1 MVNGGII
8 NISSKIIPPPDGSN
22 LQTMEGLIQA
32 MPIMEPKH
40 FIMPFLAHALGTF
53 VGAILC
59 SLVARSQKL
68 ILALSIGLTFFIG
81 GFMMVFQLPAP
92 LWFDLVDLIFA
103 YFPMAWLGIGLYLC
117 LIGKSLFPRL
127 TINNHKIS
135 LSICY
140 YLVSYYLVSY
150 YLVSYYLVSFCIF
163 VLNYRNEARII
174 AVFIR

>member
-1 MVNGGII
+1 MMMILKIKSMKKIIVNIVAVLMGLFAGAMVNGGII
-8 NISSKIIPPPDGSN
+8 NISSKIIPPPAGSN

-53 VGAILC
+53 VGAMLC

-81 GFMMVFQLPAP
+81 GFTMVFQLPAP

-103 YFPMAWLGIGLYLC
+103 YFPMAWLGY
-117 LIGKSLFPRL
+117 
-127 TINNHKIS
+127 KI
-135 LSICY
+135 
-140 YLVSYYLVSY
+140 VSKL
-150 YLVSYYLVSFCIF
+150 
-163 VLNYRNEARII
+163 RKKQ
-174 AVFIR
+174 IR

>member
-1 MVNGGII
+1 MKKIIVNIVAVLMGLFAGAMGNGGII
-8 NISSKIIPPPDGSN
+8 NISSKIIPPPVGSN

-68 ILALSIGLTFFIG
+68 ILALSIGLIFFIG
-81 GFMMVFQLPAP
+81 GFTMVFQLPAP

-103 YFPMAWLGIGLYLC
+103 YFPMAWLGYKIVSKLR
-117 LIGKSLFPRL
+117 GKQ
-127 TINNHKIS
+127 
-135 LSICY
+135 
-140 YLVSYYLVSY
+140 
-150 YLVSYYLVSFCIF
+150 
-163 VLNYRNEARII
+163 
-174 AVFIR
+174 IR

>member
-1 MVNGGII
+1 MKKIIVNIVAILMGLFAGAMVNGGII
-8 NISSKIIPPPDGSN
+8 NISSKIIPPPAGSK

-68 ILALSIGLTFFIG
+68 ILALFIGLTFFIG
-81 GFMMVFQLPAP
+81 GFTMVFQLPAP

-103 YFPMAWLGIGLYLC
+103 YFPMAWMGY
-117 LIGKSLFPRL
+117 KV
-127 TINNHKIS
+127 
-135 LSICY
+135 
-140 YLVSYYLVSY
+140 VSKL
-150 YLVSYYLVSFCIF
+150 
-163 VLNYRNEARII
+163 RRKQ
-174 AVFIR
+174 IR

>member
-1 MVNGGII
+1 MKKIIVNIVAVLMGLFAGAMVNGGII
-8 NISSKIIPPPDGSN
+8 NISSKIIPPPAGSN

-81 GFMMVFQLPAP
+81 GFTMVFQLPAP

-103 YFPMAWLGIGLYLC
+103 YFPMTWMGY
-117 LIGKSLFPRL
+117 KV
-127 TINNHKIS
+127 
-135 LSICY
+135 
-140 YLVSYYLVSY
+140 VSKL
-150 YLVSYYLVSFCIF
+150 
-163 VLNYRNEARII
+163 RRKQ
-174 AVFIR
+174 IR

>member
-1 MVNGGII
+1 MKKIIVNIVAVLMGLFAGAMGNGGII
-8 NISSKIIPPPDGSN
+8 NISSKIIPPPIGSN

-68 ILALSIGLTFFIG
+68 ILALSIGLIFFIG
-81 GFMMVFQLPAP
+81 GFTMVFQLPAP

-103 YFPMAWLGIGLYLC
+103 YFPMAWLGY
-117 LIGKSLFPRL
+117 
-127 TINNHKIS
+127 KI
-135 LSICY
+135 
-140 YLVSYYLVSY
+140 VSKLKWKQK
-150 YLVSYYLVSFCIF
+150 
-163 VLNYRNEARII
+163 R
-174 AVFIR
+174 

>member
-1 MVNGGII
+1 MKKIIVNIVAVLMGLFAGAMVNGGII
-8 NISSKIIPPPDGSN
+8 NISSKIIPPPAGSN

-53 VGAILC
+53 VGAMLC

-81 GFMMVFQLPAP
+81 GFTMVFQLPAP

-103 YFPMAWLGIGLYLC
+103 YFPMAWLGY
-117 LIGKSLFPRL
+117 
-127 TINNHKIS
+127 KI
-135 LSICY
+135 
-140 YLVSYYLVSY
+140 VSKL
-150 YLVSYYLVSFCIF
+150 
-163 VLNYRNEARII
+163 RKKQ
-174 AVFIR
+174 IR

>member
-1 MVNGGII
+1 LKGNYKSLSLLQSRALDIARYKIVLNRKSMKKIIVNIVAVLMGLFAGAMVNGGII
-8 NISSKIIPPPDGSN
+8 NISSKIIPPPAGSN

-81 GFMMVFQLPAP
+81 GFTMVFQLPAP

-103 YFPMAWLGIGLYLC
+103 YFPMAWLGY
-117 LIGKSLFPRL
+117 KV
-127 TINNHKIS
+127 
-135 LSICY
+135 
-140 YLVSYYLVSY
+140 VSKL
-150 YLVSYYLVSFCIF
+150 
-163 VLNYRNEARII
+163 RKKQ
-174 AVFIR
+174 IR

>member
-1 MVNGGII
+1 MKKIIVNIIAVLMGLFAGAMVNGGII
-8 NISSKIIPPPDGSN
+8 NISSKIIPPPAGSN

-81 GFMMVFQLPAP
+81 GFTMVFQLPAP

-103 YFPMAWLGIGLYLC
+103 YFPMAWLGY
-117 LIGKSLFPRL
+117 KV
-127 TINNHKIS
+127 
-135 LSICY
+135 
-140 YLVSYYLVSY
+140 VSKL
-150 YLVSYYLVSFCIF
+150 
-163 VLNYRNEARII
+163 RKKQ
-174 AVFIR
+174 IR

>member
-1 MVNGGII
+1 MKKIIVNIVAVLIGLFAGAMVNGGII

-32 MPIMEPKH
+32 MTIMEPKH

-103 YFPMAWLGIGLYLC
+103 YFPMAWFGYWVV
-117 LIGKSLFPRL
+117 SLFNR
-127 TINNHKIS
+127 KKFIS
-135 LSICY
+135 
-140 YLVSYYLVSY
+140 
-150 YLVSYYLVSFCIF
+150 
-163 VLNYRNEARII
+163 
-174 AVFIR
+174 

>member
-1 MVNGGII
+1 MKKIIVNIVAVLMGLFAGAMVNGGII
-8 NISSKIIPPPDGSN
+8 NISSKIIPPPAGSN

-81 GFMMVFQLPAP
+81 GFTMVFQLPAP

-103 YFPMAWLGIGLYLC
+103 YFPMAWLGY
-117 LIGKSLFPRL
+117 
-127 TINNHKIS
+127 KI
-135 LSICY
+135 
-140 YLVSYYLVSY
+140 VSKL
-150 YLVSYYLVSFCIF
+150 
-163 VLNYRNEARII
+163 RKKQ
-174 AVFIR
+174 IR